1 MHDDGGALIA
11 HTTNA
16 DDDPHRPDDDEST
29 SICHVAAFALFAPS
43 FPGRSSRTSPARATS
58 TMPPSRLPSLA
69 AGPAAPSPI
78 ARGGVA
84 RRPRVR
90 AGRAPVVASRR
101 SFAPSRRRGR
111 LLDAPA
117 ASSSRDD
124 SSSPSDSS
132 SSSSSAPRDAT
143 SRTLSNL
150 DGVLGGS
157 PDPAADDPGAFDDDE
172 WNPAQVFAA
181 AIQMPLLWMPAADA
195 PRANAPRPPFA
206 GGLVA
211 GALSDPSSAA
221 PSGSLRGSAYAAIT
235 LDLPDRATRSQRERG
250 VSGVE
255 LDFALDS
262 ACTTNFIVPNV
273 AYGLDVTIVGQ
284 SPGGAGATGALLNDA
299 QEMLLGACK
308 LGTAADNQVVLRGL
322 SAAIRPVPAP
332 GVAGVLGRSFMDC
345 FDAIAFDW
353 REGAGDPN
361 AGVTVYQRYDFEN
374 AKHPVTG
381 DRGFTREDVVTAT
394 PRELAC
400 GLLACEVALG
410 GTPVPALIDTGA
422 PRTILNTAAA
432 RLAGVFDEDAGP
444 GPEGTSTS
452 EFASDTSSAD
462 GSSDNPLAKM
472 FGALRGALPG
482 GGNGSGGDGSGAS
495 PRRATQMVVG
505 AGGVPVRLERV
516 ALPGSCALE
525 VLGEGDDG
533 TGGRGARVDVGEI
546 LVGELAAFRDGLG
559 LTGEGEPGI
568 VLGLDA
574 LTSRGRVVLRT
585 TPGRARMRL

>member
-1 MHDDGGALIA
+1 M
-11 HTTNA
+11 
-16 DDDPHRPDDDEST
+16 
-29 SICHVAAFALFAPS
+29 
-43 FPGRSSRTSPARATS
+43 
-58 TMPPSRLPSLA
+58 
-69 AGPAAPSPI
+69 
-78 ARGGVA
+78 
-84 RRPRVR
+84 
-90 AGRAPVVASRR
+90 
-101 SFAPSRRRGR
+101 
-111 LLDAPA
+111 
-117 ASSSRDD
+117 
-124 SSSPSDSS
+124 
-132 SSSSSAPRDAT
+132 
-143 SRTLSNL
+143 
-150 DGVLGGS
+150 
-157 PDPAADDPGAFDDDE
+157 
-172 WNPAQVFAA
+172 
-181 AIQMPLLWMPAADA
+181 
-195 PRANAPRPPFA
+195 
-206 GGLVA
+206 
-211 GALSDPSSAA
+211 
-221 PSGSLRGSAYAAIT
+221 
-235 LDLPDRATRSQRERG
+235 
-250 VSGVE
+250 SGVE

-559 LTGEGEPGI
+559 LTGESEPGI

>member
-1 MHDDGGALIA
+1 MTTLIV
-11 HTTNA
+11 
-16 DDDPHRPDDDEST
+16 DDESIAT
-29 SICHVAAFALFAPS
+29 CHVAAFALFAPS

-124 SSSPSDSS
+124 SSSPSDD

-157 PDPAADDPGAFDDDE
+157 PDPAADDDPGAFDDDE

-221 PSGSLRGSAYAAIT
+221 PSGSLFGSAYAAIT

-255 LDFALDS
+255 LDFVLDS

-308 LGTAADNQVVLRGL
+308 LGNTADNQVVLRGL

-345 FDAIAFDW
+345 FDAVAFDW

-374 AKHPVTG
+374 AKHPVMG

-410 GTPVPALIDTGA
+410 GVPVPALIDTGA

-444 GPEGTSTS
+444 EGTSTS
-452 EFASDTSSAD
+452 SEFASDASD

-472 FGALRGALPG
+472 FGALRGALSG
-482 GGNGSGGDGSGAS
+482 GGDGSGGDGSGAS